1 MSESAAWPLADASL
15 TQELLDLVQ
24 TATQQRQAKK
34 GANEVT
40 KSLNRGTCEI
50 AVLAADAVPLAIL
63 LHLPLLSEDKNAP
76 YVFVPSKLALG
87 RACGVSRPVIAA
99 CITSN
104 EGSELAGP
112 IKAMRDKVER
122 LAI

>member
-15 TQELLDLVQ
+15 AQELLDLVQ

-63 LHLPLLSEDKNAP
+63 LHIPLLGEDKNTP